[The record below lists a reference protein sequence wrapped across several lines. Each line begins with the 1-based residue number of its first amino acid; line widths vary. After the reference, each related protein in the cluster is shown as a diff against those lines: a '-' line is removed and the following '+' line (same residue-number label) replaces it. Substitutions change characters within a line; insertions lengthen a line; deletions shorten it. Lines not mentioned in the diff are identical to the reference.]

1 MRYYFKIASKQD
13 ETRSFVINRSAAVHF
28 FKLGTVN
35 HGDNFDV
42 LVKTAFDS
50 FSTKIVVHQD
60 VRILLPLG
68 FVSNGDTVVCESLDF
83 RVYKIRI
90 LSVTQSYRVSVY
102 MEDNHFMTNTD
113 LLCQ

>member
-1 MRYYFKIASKQD
+1 MRFYFKIASKQD
-13 ETRSFVINRSAAVHF
+13 ETRSFVINRSAATHF

-35 HGDNFDV
+35 HGDSFDV
-42 LVKTAFDS
+42 FIKTPNES

-60 VRILLPLG
+60 IRILLPLRI
-68 FVSNGDTVVCESLDF
+68 VSRGDTIVFESLDY
-83 RVYKIRI
+83 RTYKVRI
-90 LSVTQSYRVSVY
+90 LTIPQSQHVSGY

>member
-1 MRYYFKIASKQD
+1 MRFYFKIASKQD
-13 ETRSFVINRSAAVHF
+13 ETRSFVINRSAAKHF

-42 LVKTAFDS
+42 IVKTTYDS
-50 FSTKIVVHQD
+50 FNTRIVVHQD
-60 VRILLPLG
+60 VRILLPLNT
-68 FVSNGDTVVCESLDF
+68 VSKGDTVVFEHLDY
-83 RVYKIRI
+83 RTYKVRI
-90 LSVTQSYRVSVY
+90 LTIPQSQQVLGY

>member
-1 MRYYFKIASKQD
+1 MRFYFKIASKQD
-13 ETRSFVINRSAAVHF
+13 ETRSFVINRSAAKHF

-35 HGDNFDV
+35 HGDNIDV
-42 LVKTAFDS
+42 LVKTVNDS

-68 FVSNGDTVVCESLDF
+68 IVSMGDTVVFESLNF
-83 RVYKIRI
+83 RVYKFRI
-90 LSVTQSYRVSVY
+90 LTIPQSHRVSVY